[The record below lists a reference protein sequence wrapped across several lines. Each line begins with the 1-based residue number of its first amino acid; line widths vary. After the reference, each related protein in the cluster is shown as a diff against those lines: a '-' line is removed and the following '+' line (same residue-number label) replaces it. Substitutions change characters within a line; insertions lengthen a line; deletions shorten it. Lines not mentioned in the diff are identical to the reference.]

1 MGSEMCIRDR
11 ALNMQI
17 LGFILIGLGV
27 IDFLLGNFGGMN
39 LTGFMGSLSS
49 FSPIILIVVGG
60 LLTRAGNK

>member
-1 MGSEMCIRDR
+1 
-11 ALNMQI
+11 MQI